1 MEWKTPSN
9 AFPIKGFFLKKR
21 RKKKGGKK
29 KKSSTFAA
37 ELLLLQLGNP
47 RGAGAL
53 KKKGGKNKVKG
64 DRFTTD

>member
-1 MEWKTPSN
+1 MEDAIECISDKRAFFKKKT
-9 AFPIKGFFLKKR
+9 KKKR
-21 RKKKGGKK
+21 GEE

-53 KKKGGKNKVKG
+53 KKKGEKNKVKG
-64 DRFTTD
+64 GRFTTD